1 MPSLS
6 LGVTATISRL
16 VRLLLLLLFAEEAV
30 RGGEPAV
37 DLGVF
42 AFELVGLIPEDKE
55 IVNLF
60 LFISVV
66 SAKTQSTQH
75 LPGGKPHHIQKGQ
88 DNGCNNTHTNSRRGK
103 ELLELNSSC
112 SKRVKGN

>member
-16 VRLLLLLLFAEEAV
+16 VRLLLLFAEEAV

-55 IVNLF
+55 IVNRF
-60 LFISVV
+60 L
-66 SAKTQSTQH
+66 
-75 LPGGKPHHIQKGQ
+75 
-88 DNGCNNTHTNSRRGK
+88 
-103 ELLELNSSC
+103 ELLLFFVSLSFF
-112 SKRVKGN
+112 SFSFSLLSFSFSLSAW